1 MGMVHAIQKGEKVK
15 GASKELKRAA
25 KSLSK
30 KAAKDYASTK
40 HDNLPT
46 KKESFSRFYEDRNYY
61 SDTLHPNFWDGEVFD
76 NGIRSAI
83 LKIVGDFLKEDE
95 HVEDSIIEDIQLTG
109 SLANYN
115 YSEKSDLDVHI
126 LLDFADINED
136 EDLVKRALDGKRFIW
151 NLRHDI
157 KLNGHE
163 VELYFQDIH
172 EPHTASGLFSLQ
184 DNKWIKKP
192 VLEKPEVDHRDVV
205 RKAEE
210 FKKEI
215 RSLEEVISEL
225 SDEKEL
231 SLVNKRA
238 KKLKLRI
245 MKMRKDGLSSAGEY
259 SVENLAFKNLR
270 DNDYIAKLND
280 IIISS
285 YDHMFNKDI
294 LGEKDLSTWLKE
306 RWCNR

>member
-25 KSLSK
+25 KSISK
-30 KAAKDYASTK
+30 KGAKEFASTK
-40 HDNLPT
+40 HKGLPT
-46 KKESFSRFYEDRNYY
+46 KKEGFTKFFEGRNYY
-61 SDTLHPNFWDGEVFD
+61 NDTLHPSFWDGEAFD
-76 NGIRSAI
+76 DSIRSAL

-95 HVEDSIIEDIQLTG
+95 NLSDDIIEDIQLTG

-136 EDLVKRALDGKRFIW
+136 EALVKRALDGKRFIW
-151 NLRHDI
+151 NLKHDI

-192 VLEKPEVDHRDVV
+192 VYDKPEVDHRDVI

-215 RSLEEVISEL
+215 RTLEEIISEL
-225 SDEKEL
+225 GDEKEL
-231 SLVNKRA
+231 QLINKRA

-245 MKMRKDGLSSAGEY
+245 MKMRKEGLAEKGEF

-270 DNDYIAKLND
+270 DNDYISKLND
-280 IIISS
+280 IIINS
-285 YDHMFNKDI
+285 YDHMFNKEI